1 MTSPEPSRHQQGKL
15 HQRILQDDPTAFS
28 ELCELALPHL
38 ASFLRLRFPQHESHL
53 CETVVIDLL
62 LDYQARP
69 EQYDPCKLSL
79 FAYLRMAARRDM
91 LNAIDKQSRHEKH
104 LTGIEKLAVELETWG
119 RNLFQRQFDPG
130 EWLQQYTDASFEE
143 ILTDLQADL
152 DAADEQILLLMLDGV
167 RDSNRYAEV
176 MGISHLEI
184 SAQRR
189 AVKRAKDRIT
199 QKLRRLGDRIGR
211 S

>member
-1 MTSPEPSRHQQGKL
+1 MTSPEPSRHQQDEL
-15 HQRILQDDPTAFS
+15 HQRILQNDPTAFS

-38 ASFLRLRFPQHESHL
+38 ASFLHLRFPQHESHL

-91 LNAIDKQSRHEKH
+91 LNAIDRQSRREKH
-104 LTGIEKLAVELETWG
+104 LTGIEKLVVELETWG

-143 ILTDLQADL
+143 ILADL
-152 DAADEQILLLMLDGV
+152 HAELDATDEQILLLMLDGV

-176 MGISHLEI
+176 MGILHLEI

-211 S
+211 P